1 MPELTCLT
9 IGHSGHSMD
18 EFVALLRERGV
29 EVVVDVR
36 SRPYSKYHRHFSY
49 DAIRENLTN
58 RGLRYLFLGKEL
70 GGKPESEEFY
80 DCAGH
85 VNYDRLRAS
94 GPFRE
99 GLQRLLTGLS
109 EYRVALMCAEEDPS
123 HCHRQHLIAP
133 ALEEAGIT
141 VLHLRGDGS
150 AQTSIELRKS
160 LAPPQPSLFE

>member
-49 DAIRENLTN
+49 DAIRENLSA
-58 RGLRYLFLGKEL
+58 RGLRYLFLGKLL
-70 GGKPESEEFY
+70 GGKPDGEEFY
-80 DCAGH
+80 DAAGH
-85 VNYDRLRAS
+85 VDYARLRQSPA
-94 GPFRE
+94 FHE
-99 GLQRLLTGLS
+99 GLERLIAGLGKCS
-109 EYRVALMCAEEDPS
+109 VALMCAEEDPS
-123 HCHRQHLIAP
+123 QCHRQHLIAP

-150 AQTSIELRKS
+150 AETSAELRKR